1 MKNLME
7 KKMEK
12 TESKLYTYLQLPD
25 DYWIITTT
33 MDSDFEY
40 TITDTEDEDK

>member
-1 MKNLME
+1 MKNIT
-7 KKMEK
+7 EK
-12 TESKLYTYLQLPD
+12 TVESKLYTYLQLPD

-40 TITDTEDEDK
+40 TITDTEDESK